1 LKPFRWFGII
11 IAFTLITLIFVYFI
25 PVDSPLVWVRFFFGF
40 VFVAFLPGY
49 CLINLMFVKQNR
61 LELVEELI
69 LSVALSFG
77 LAGVSGLFLGLSPV
91 GINFTSIIISLTV
104 IVVVLASLAFFRKN
118 KILRELDVQGSKQ
131 VSA

>member
-61 LELVEELI
+61 LELVEELV